1 MDTHAWVLYKLE
13 RYPEALDYIT
23 QALFYSEKQ
32 GPAFLDHDGDI
43 RAAMGDK
50 EGAINSWKKALE
62 LGGDKDEINSKIK
75 AIS

>member
-1 MDTHAWVLYKLE
+1 
-13 RYPEALDYIT
+13 
-23 QALFYSEKQ
+23 
-32 GPAFLDHDGDI
+32 
-43 RAAMGDK
+43 MGDK